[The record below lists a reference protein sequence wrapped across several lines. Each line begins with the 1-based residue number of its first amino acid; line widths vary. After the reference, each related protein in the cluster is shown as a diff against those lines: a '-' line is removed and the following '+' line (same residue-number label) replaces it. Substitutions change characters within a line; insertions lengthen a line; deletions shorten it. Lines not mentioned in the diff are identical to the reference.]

1 MKKFLKDVDKNGKE
15 IDWRGKKV
23 SNLWLAEAYTR
34 LGMDKAHRVV
44 LCGSCL
50 GFEVQEVPDGENKR
64 KLKYGYFCKIPLCPM
79 CSWRR
84 SRKIFGQVSQVMDYV
99 APKDYRYVFLTLTM
113 KNVPGNLLDA
123 AVDDLLGGFKKLIRR
138 KQFKEMSEGFFRCL
152 EITHNWGRN
161 DYHPHLHVMIA
172 VDKRYFS
179 EYRNY
184 IKHGEWKDLWQ
195 SCLNVSYQP
204 WVHICKVRGR
214 VDSSAPMPGTIS
226 YGKAVAEIAK
236 YSVKGADYLVMW
248 QDRAGFLKK
257 TGIKLQSVQQC
268 KDLTDEVVGV
278 LDKVLHRRRL
288 VAFGGELKRVHK
300 LLNLDDPVD
309 GDLVVTDNQEI
320 NKELAAI
327 IEKYYWN
334 AGVGNYV
341 LAKARKA

>member
-1 MKKFLKDVDKNGKE
+1 
-15 IDWRGKKV
+15 
-23 SNLWLAEAYTR
+23 
-34 LGMDKAHRVV
+34 
-44 LCGSCL
+44 
-50 GFEVQEVPDGENKR
+50 
-64 KLKYGYFCKIPLCPM
+64 
-79 CSWRR
+79 
-84 SRKIFGQVSQVMDYV
+84 
-99 APKDYRYVFLTLTM
+99 
-113 KNVPGNLLDA
+113 
-123 AVDDLLGGFKKLIRR
+123 
-138 KQFKEMSEGFFRCL
+138 
-152 EITHNWGRN
+152 
-161 DYHPHLHVMIA
+161 
-172 VDKRYFS
+172 
-179 EYRNY
+179 
-184 IKHGEWKDLWQ
+184 
-195 SCLNVSYQP
+195 
-204 WVHICKVRGR
+204 
-214 VDSSAPMPGTIS
+214 MPGTIS

-278 LDKVLHRRRL
+278 LDKTLHRRRL

-309 GDLVVTDNQEI
+309 GDLVVTDNEEI